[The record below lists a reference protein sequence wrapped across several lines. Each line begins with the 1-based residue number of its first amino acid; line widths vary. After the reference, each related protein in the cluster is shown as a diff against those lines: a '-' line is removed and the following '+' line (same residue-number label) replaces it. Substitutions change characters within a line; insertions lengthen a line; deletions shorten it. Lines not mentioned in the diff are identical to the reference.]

1 MTRLLLLVPTTSYR
15 VGDFLE
21 AAAGLGAEVIVGSD
35 QQPVLAGLGS
45 NTACEVD
52 FRHPDLALA
61 QIAALAAERPL
72 DAIVAS
78 DEETTWI
85 AAEASARLGI
95 RHNPAAAVEAAGNK
109 FLFRETLAGSG
120 LAGPKYRLFSLD
132 DDPAQ
137 ARDIPFP
144 CVLKPLAFSA
154 SRGVIRA
161 DGHNSFVAAFHRIAA
176 LLRQHDPEGGRSTSR
191 RILVEDYLPGIEVAF
206 EGLLQARE
214 LTVLALFDK
223 PDPLE
228 GPYFAETI
236 YTTPSRQPAEMQ
248 KRIKEVT
255 ARAVAALGLRD
266 GPIHAELRINQ
277 DGIWPL
283 EIAARSIG
291 GLCSRMLRFGSGL
304 GLEEIILRQALGQPI
319 ESLRRQGTAAGVM
332 MLPLPA
338 SGRLLAVAGQ
348 AAARAVPGITDLTIT
363 IAIGEQVQALPEG
376 DRYLGFLFAEGK
388 DPAQAETAL
397 RQAFAKLE
405 VRIDQEK
412 KASASP

>member
-1 MTRLLLLVPTTSYR
+1 
-15 VGDFLE
+15 
-21 AAAGLGAEVIVGSD
+21 
-35 QQPVLAGLGS
+35 
-45 NTACEVD
+45 
-52 FRHPDLALA
+52 
-61 QIAALAAERPL
+61 
-72 DAIVAS
+72 
-78 DEETTWI
+78 
-85 AAEASARLGI
+85 
-95 RHNPAAAVEAAGNK
+95 
-109 FLFRETLAGSG
+109 
-120 LAGPKYRLFSLD
+120 
-132 DDPAQ
+132 
-137 ARDIPFP
+137 
-144 CVLKPLAFSA
+144 
-154 SRGVIRA
+154 
-161 DGHNSFVAAFHRIAA
+161 
-176 LLRQHDPEGGRSTSR
+176 
-191 RILVEDYLPGIEVAF
+191 
-206 EGLLQARE
+206 
-214 LTVLALFDK
+214 
-223 PDPLE
+223 
-228 GPYFAETI
+228 
-236 YTTPSRQPAEMQ
+236 
-248 KRIKEVT
+248 
-255 ARAVAALGLRD
+255 VAALGLRD